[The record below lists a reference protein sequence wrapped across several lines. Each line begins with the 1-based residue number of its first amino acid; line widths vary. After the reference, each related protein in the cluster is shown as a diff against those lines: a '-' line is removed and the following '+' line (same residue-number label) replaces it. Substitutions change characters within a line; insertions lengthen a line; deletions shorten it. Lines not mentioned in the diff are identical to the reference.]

1 MQSSVIITIV
11 GPDRPGLVETISRVV
26 ETASGNWTHSRMAH
40 LGGQFAGM
48 LQIAI
53 DDSHTGGLVAALKAV
68 EADGGLTV
76 TVVSETGGG
85 GDGGDAC
92 TPGGDTAILELLG
105 QDRPGI
111 VRQIAAAIAAR
122 GANIEDLSTECFSAP
137 MSGET
142 MFRGTATLHLPA
154 GGSIADIQEDLEAI
168 ALDLMVDLSIDPA
181 TN

>member
-11 GPDRPGLVETISRVV
+11 GPDRPGLVEIISRVV

-48 LQIAI
+48 LQIET
-53 DDSHTGGLVAALKAV
+53 DDSHIDGLVAALKDV
-68 EADGGLTV
+68 EAGGGLTV

-85 GDGGDAC
+85 NFSPSDGA
-92 TPGGDTAILELLG
+92 TAVLDLLG

-142 MFRGTATLHLPA
+142 MFRATASLHLPA
-154 GGSIADIQEDLEAI
+154 GVSISDIQQDLEAI

-181 TN
+181 TS